1 MKNVWSIIC
10 EKFSVDSQTNLL
22 SLFNCIE
29 EMKLEIDKTKMP
41 KSDKL
46 VIPVNLQ
53 LISFWVINDYA
64 KENLSEIK
72 IELIDPKGKILNK
85 FPNTLK
91 SKKGDKRLRSITN
104 IQGMQ
109 ITEGGR
115 YYYRISQKKG
125 NQFEIASETPLDV
138 SLSYKIL
145 RNQVSDK

>member
-10 EKFSVDSQTNLL
+10 EKSSIDSQTNLL

-29 EMKLEIDKTKMP
+29 EVKLEIDKNKMP
-41 KSDKL
+41 KTDKL
-46 VIPVNLQ
+46 VIPVSFQ
-53 LISFWVINDYA
+53 LISLWTIEKYT
-64 KENLSEIK
+64 KENMFEIK
-72 IELIDPKGKILNK
+72 VELIDPKGKALSE

-115 YYYRISQKKG
+115 YHYRISQKKG
-125 NQFEIASETPLDV
+125 NQFEIASETPLDIN
-138 SLSYKIL
+138 LSYKIL
-145 RNQVSDK
+145 EKSSNK